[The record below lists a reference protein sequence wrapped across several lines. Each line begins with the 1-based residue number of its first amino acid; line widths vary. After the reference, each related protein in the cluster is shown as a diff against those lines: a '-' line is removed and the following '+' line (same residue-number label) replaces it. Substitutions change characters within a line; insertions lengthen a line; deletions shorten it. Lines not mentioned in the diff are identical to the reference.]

1 MTSQSRTSSGNN
13 AEYMREKGIKIL
25 EQVDEYSYANR
36 FTVGSYKVELPNG
49 EETIFFL
56 RKGNP
61 FSVIVP
67 VQQDGSFV
75 MVRQYRIGAEKFS
88 LEFPMGEVA
97 GKEPLDVARIELKEE
112 TGYSAGKIENIGH
125 FYLSPGWSNQ
135 VGHVY
140 LATDITPGAQELEP
154 YEFIEVV
161 VVTGQ
166 ELEQYLED
174 GTIIDAST
182 ITAYAAYQ
190 RFMRKIPKR

>member
-1 MTSQSRTSSGNN
+1 
-13 AEYMREKGIKIL
+13 MRGKGIKIL
-25 EQVDEYSYANR
+25 EQVDEYSYAGR

-56 RKGNP
+56 RKGHP
-61 FSVIVP
+61 FSIIVP
-67 VQQDGSFV
+67 VLKDGAFV

-97 GKEPLDVARIELKEE
+97 DKSPIEMAEIELKEE
-112 TGYSAGKIENIGH
+112 TGYTAKKIENIGH

-135 VGHVY
+135 IGNIY
-140 LATDITPGAQELEP
+140 LATEITAGEQELEP

-161 VVTGQ
+161 VVTEQ
-166 ELEQYLED
+166 ELEQYMED

-190 RFMRKIPKR
+190 RFMRKIRRQIR